1 MQTTDYRLAVYDFG
15 RDIPVAGET
24 YTITMKYNVASGRQ
38 SIVVFSSG
46 GYMTLVN
53 FYNVERDEAG
63 VASKTF
69 TMRYASGKTPADGYN
84 FLALYQM
91 PSSGSGASTIEW
103 ITLTRGNKAPRTWF
117 PAPEDPASAVKTSH
131 VIIEKDKI
139 DIATGGKLNM
149 QGGSVNLEAGSD
161 MAIKSGAKLDV
172 SSGGDFNLEGG
183 SGSGYVGISNTRS
196 DDVFLWAGGS
206 IPILAPF
213 SVFRDGDMVRAGG
226 WILNT
231 VKPSTARWNH
241 IFPSEEGCYN
251 SIYTIGGSL
260 SLHVGVR
267 NPDNSITT
275 KTRIMIPDNEQVQI
289 TKNLYVD
296 NYVSAETLIDR
307 TPFTEVTL

>member
-1 MQTTDYRLAVYDFG
+1 VQ
-15 RDIPVAGET
+15 
-24 YTITMKYNVASGRQ
+24 
-38 SIVVFSSG
+38 
-46 GYMTLVN
+46 
-53 FYNVERDEAG
+53 
-63 VASKTF
+63 
-69 TMRYASGKTPADGYN
+69 
-84 FLALYQM
+84 
-91 PSSGSGASTIEW
+91 
-103 ITLTRGNKAPRTWF
+103 
-117 PAPEDPASAVKTSH
+117 TSH
-131 VIIEKDKI
+131 ISVLGNQI
-139 DIATGGKLNM
+139 DIATGGKLNAT
-149 QGGSVNLEAGSD
+149 GAEVNIKAGS
-161 MAIKSGAKLDV
+161 KLDV

-183 SGSGYVGISNTRS
+183 SGSGYVGISNIRS

-213 SVFRDGDMVRAGG
+213 SVFRDGDRVRAGG

-307 TPFTEVTL
+307 TPFYRGDALRDIKMITSDSDGNIIHSSLPKCARVNIRSLKEEAKKRLQQNKTTRTKGTGKIDGVQVVQETFIEDDYEITEGRDLSVMVSMLTVAVKQLTEIVEKQQTQIDSLLEQQTSRQSIARK